1 MSNPRI
7 FQQQSFSVGDT
18 ITLTDDAFGHT
29 IRVLRLKSGDG
40 LTLFNSE
47 LNNGSLGEY
56 QAEIVQA
63 SKKNAQ
69 VIIKSFAVK
78 NNESPLNIH
87 LGQGISRGD
96 RMDFTLQKSVELGV
110 NTITPLFTE
119 RCGVKLTGERL
130 QKKIDQW
137 QKIVISACEQSGR
150 CTVPT
155 VMPAVYL
162 DEWLEQKT
170 SSLKLNLHPKA
181 QYSIMNL
188 PEENMIDSEQRV
200 RLLIGP
206 EGGLS
211 DDEITRAN
219 DATFID
225 VLLGPRIL
233 RTETAALT
241 AITALQCRF
250 GDIN

>member
-7 FQQQSFSVGDT
+7 YQNQPLT
-18 ITLTDDAFGHT
+18 IGETVTLTDDAFGHT
-29 IRVLRLKSGDG
+29 VRVLRLKDGDVI
-40 LTLFNSE
+40 TLFNGE
-47 LNNGSLGEY
+47 FCNNSLGDYE
-56 QAEIVQA
+56 AELINV
-63 SKKNAQ
+63 SKKQAQ
-69 VIIKSFAVK
+69 VMIKTFTEK

-119 RCGVKLTGERL
+119 RCGVKLTGDRL
-130 QKKIDQW
+130 QKKVDQW
-137 QKIVISACEQSGR
+137 QKIVIGACEQSGR

-155 VMPAVYL
+155 VKPAIYL
-162 DEWLEQKT
+162 DEWLGQQST
-170 SSLKLNLHPKA
+170 ALKLNLHPKA

-188 PEENMIDSEQRV
+188 PEENQANSKQRV

-206 EGGLS
+206 EGGLN
-211 DDEITRAN
+211 DDEIKKAN
-219 DATFID
+219 EASFVD
-225 VLLGPRIL
+225 VLLGPRVL

-250 GDIN
+250 GDIK